1 MGGCPCFPTTQ
12 APWVCPRLVAGLEHR
27 GCLYREQQTA
37 GNLGEGEGLTMGLTS
52 GVFVPLNPFRAEMP
66 LAEPQFPRLLTERV
80 GLVTSGPLQLPL
92 VH

>member
-1 MGGCPCFPTTQ
+1 M
-12 APWVCPRLVAGLEHR
+12 
-27 GCLYREQQTA
+27 
-37 GNLGEGEGLTMGLTS
+37 GEGEGLTMGLTS